1 MKREGIQIL
10 LASTCAIAGIAG
22 NGYATESEPTSGP
35 ALIREWKIL
44 EAACRGSN
52 DPAACERLNSV
63 GEELSQKGWCF
74 NGYGSG
80 RRWVKC

>member
-1 MKREGIQIL
+1 MRHIVQRFLCACALAGVAENSFADEREPMGS
-10 LASTCAIAGIAG
+10 A
-22 NGYATESEPTSGP
+22 
-35 ALIREWKIL
+35 ALIREWRSL
-44 EAACRGSN
+44 EAICRGSN

-63 GEELSQKGWCF
+63 GDELGQKGWCF